1 MRRNRST
8 KLGYLYFL
16 VIVGFSFLLSYVSF
30 SSVKA
35 TTKESIQR
43 LINGKHVSFD
53 DIIDLSTSVK
63 EPTKPTLNDIFK
75 WLDNF
80 PEAPLF
86 EGGNNQIF
94 LFFFVI
100 FLTKNL
106 GIGNSLLSN
115 NDATCSI
122 EKYEIFQYNMQGH
135 SLLHSYCPFEAL
147 RAFYRAYKLGGTC
160 CSIYWGMS

>member
-1 MRRNRST
+1 M
-8 KLGYLYFL
+8 
-16 VIVGFSFLLSYVSF
+16 FLLSYVSF

-94 LFFFVI
+94 LFF
-100 FLTKNL
+100 L
-106 GIGNSLLSN
+106 
-115 NDATCSI
+115 
-122 EKYEIFQYNMQGH
+122 
-135 SLLHSYCPFEAL
+135 
-147 RAFYRAYKLGGTC
+147 
-160 CSIYWGMS
+160 